1 MLAAQPALM
10 NDISAGVRAYGFDLH
25 NVADAYAVW
34 WINVWGTSEM
44 QNIEPDPATVEAV
57 KRQLRSAFA
66 ATQDFAR
73 ASDAERP

>member
-10 NDISAGVRAYGFDLH
+10 NDISAGVRAYGFDPH
-25 NVADAYAVW
+25 NVADAYADW
-34 WINVWGTSEM
+34 WIIVWGTSEM

-57 KRQLRSAFA
+57 MRQRRSAFA